1 MLLRY
6 RGREGM
12 LAWAFHRISG
22 VAIFLFV
29 VLHVVDIY
37 LVGGDPGAYDTILQ
51 VYASLPGRIMEI
63 LLGAALLYHAL
74 NGLRILIID
83 LWPAMTVHHR
93 FLWYASWVI
102 FVAVGIPAAYIILK
116 PVIDP
121 ALEPAGVIS
130 RFQGLRVMPQ
140 SGLSVTALYP
150 NSQVAVFPRRMA
162 PAALSLSTTTSS

>member
-29 VLHVVDIY
+29 VLHVIDIY
-37 LVGGDPGAYDTILQ
+37 LVGGDPRAYDTILK
-51 VYASLPGRIMEI
+51 VYASVPGRIMEI

-121 ALEPAGVIS
+121 AL
-130 RFQGLRVMPQ
+130 GL
-140 SGLSVTALYP
+140 
-150 NSQVAVFPRRMA
+150 
-162 PAALSLSTTTSS
+162 

>member
-22 VAIFLFV
+22 VAIWLFV

-37 LVGGDPGAYDTILQ
+37 LVGGDPTAYDSILK
-51 VYASLPGRIMEI
+51 VYASLPGRIMEV

-83 LWPAMTVHHR
+83 LWPSMTIHHR
-93 FLWYASWVI
+93 FLWYASWAI
-102 FVAVGIPAAYIILK
+102 FVVVGIPAAYIILR
-116 PVIDP
+116 P
-121 ALEPAGVIS
+121 AFGPGM
-130 RFQGLRVMPQ
+130 GL
-140 SGLSVTALYP
+140 
-150 NSQVAVFPRRMA
+150 
-162 PAALSLSTTTSS
+162 